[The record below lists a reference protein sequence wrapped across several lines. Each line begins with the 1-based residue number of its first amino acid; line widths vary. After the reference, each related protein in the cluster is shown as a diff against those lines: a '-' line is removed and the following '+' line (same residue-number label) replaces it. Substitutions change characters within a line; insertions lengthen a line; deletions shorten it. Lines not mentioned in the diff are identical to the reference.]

1 MSCRTSLVASG
12 RPALLVIAALA
23 AATACSTVD
32 ETGRRQLTFLP
43 ESMMASLGAQ
53 AYQEATSQYPTITG
67 TPAAEMV
74 QRVGRKI
81 AAASGREMAWEY
93 KLLDAPDQVN
103 AFALPGGKVAVYS
116 GILKV
121 ADTEDQLAAILGH
134 EVAHATAHHGNERMS
149 QNVLATVG
157 MEAINL
163 ALGSWTE
170 TSAETR
176 STIMAALG
184 AGTEVGVLLPYSREH
199 ESEADEIGTLFMI
212 KAGYDPQAAVQLW
225 KKMAQLSG
233 GQGQPEIL
241 STHPDPMKRA
251 ERLQRII
258 PELRQKAAAGRG
270 TAPKEQPR
278 Y

>member
-1 MSCRTSLVASG
+1 MT
-12 RPALLVIAALA
+12 
-23 AATACSTVD
+23 
-32 ETGRRQLTFLP
+32 
-43 ESMMASLGAQ
+43 SLGAQ
-53 AYQEATSQYPTITG
+53 AYAEATSQFPTITG
-67 TPAAEMV
+67 TPQAEMV

-81 AAASGREMAWEY
+81 AAASGREMDWEF

-116 GILKV
+116 GLLKV
-121 ADTEDQLAAILGH
+121 ADTEAQLAAILGH
-134 EVAHATAHHGNERMS
+134 EIAHATSHHGNERMS

-176 STIMAALG
+176 GTIMAALG
-184 AGTEVGVLLPYSREH
+184 AGTEVTVLLPFSREH

-212 KAGYDPQAAVQLW
+212 KAGYDPQAAVELW
-225 KKMAQLSG
+225 KKMAQLGG
-233 GQGQPEIL
+233 GQRQPEIL

-258 PELRQKAAAGRG
+258 PELKQKVAAEGG
-270 TAPKEQPR
+270 APPRREQPR